1 MGENVS
7 GGKPVRKGEHSEMT
21 KSFEQI
27 AESIALRIGHIYF
40 PL

>member
-1 MGENVS
+1 MAPSCRPTERVFHN
-7 GGKPVRKGEHSEMT
+7 EMT

-40 PL
+40 RPLM